1 MTGEEVRKLRDDE
14 LKAELARL
22 RNKIFDLRTQTVT
35 DKVAD
40 SSQFSKA
47 KRDIARL
54 LTERTARHAAKN
66 PKVEARATTP
76 KVTAPRPKATGTA
89 KTPSAKKAAAKKTVT
104 KKAKA

>member
-14 LKAELARL
+14 LKTELARL

-54 LTERTARHAAKN
+54 LTERTARHAAKS
-66 PKVEARATTP
+66 PKASKPAPVA
-76 KVTAPRPKATGTA
+76 KVTPARPKAGATTKKPA
-89 KTPSAKKAAAKKTVT
+89 AKKPAAKKT
-104 KKAKA
+104 KA

>member
-22 RNKIFDLRTQTVT
+22 RNKLFDLRTQTVT

-66 PKVEARATTP
+66 PKAVAKAP
-76 KVTAPRPKATGTA
+76 AAKVTPPRAKATGAA
-89 KTPSAKKAAAKKTVT
+89 KAPAAKKAAAKKSVAR
-104 KKAKA
+104 KAKA

>member
-14 LKAELARL
+14 LKTELARL

-40 SSQFSKA
+40 SSQFVKA

-66 PKVEARATTP
+66 PKAAQPAPVKKITP
-76 KVTAPRPKATGTA
+76 ARPKAKAGA
-89 KTPSAKKAAAKKTVT
+89 AVKKPAVKKPAA

>member
-14 LKAELARL
+14 LKTELARL

-54 LTERTARHAAKN
+54 LTERTARHAAKSGK
-66 PKVEARATTP
+66 PAAKPAPAAKAT
-76 KVTAPRPKATGTA
+76 AARPKATG
-89 KTPSAKKAAAKKTVT
+89 AAKKPAAKKPAA